1 MLKTDS
7 NNVVYYRLYIT
18 YTLSDGF
25 LFDLDWSNVWIDV
38 QKIEQPL
45 SIRIS
50 LPIPQKIYSITKRLI
65 ISEGV
70 EQHFPAGFLVLY
82 IIHRTTQIPSS
93 PVDIKRKKIQ
103 YRKEEEEE
111 EACCKD
117 QTMVNNRWFIIHK
130 TAQKKEEGIW
140 LWCL

>member
-1 MLKTDS
+1 MS
-7 NNVVYYRLYIT
+7 NICR
-18 YTLSDGF
+18 
-25 LFDLDWSNVWIDV
+25 DV
-38 QKIEQPL
+38 QKIEQSP

-50 LPIPQKIYSITKRLI
+50 LPIPQKIYSITKRFI
-65 ISEGV
+65 TSEGV

-103 YRKEEEEE
+103 FRKEEE

-130 TAQKKEEGIW
+130 TAQKKEEGI
-140 LWCL
+140 